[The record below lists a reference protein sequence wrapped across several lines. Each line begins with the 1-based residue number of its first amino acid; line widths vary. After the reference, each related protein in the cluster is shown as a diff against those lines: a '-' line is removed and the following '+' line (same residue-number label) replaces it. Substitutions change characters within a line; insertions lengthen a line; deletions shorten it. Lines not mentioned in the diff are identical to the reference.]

1 MHESIKDFLKNNKDL
16 LIKNDLKQVYE
27 NALNSP
33 YWDSKV
39 RDLTGTLLDVGIDPL
54 DYCDNETFEW
64 CFNELDLNN
73 TKYVLNGLLI
83 LPNKIEII
91 NTGTFAWSIG
101 YRGID
106 LRGIKEVRKA
116 SFRNTPIQT
125 LIFDAIINFNN
136 IGTSAFDGTDIKM
149 VVLPKYNAN
158 KRIEEFKNSKIFL
171 NSDSF
176 KNTVFETYT
185 P

>member
-1 MHESIKDFLKNNKDL
+1 MHESIKDFLRDNKDL

-39 RDLTGTLLDVGIDPL
+39 RDLTGILLDVGIDPL
-54 DYCDNETFEW
+54 DYCGNETFEW
-64 CFNELDLNN
+64 CFNELNLNN

-83 LPNKIEII
+83 LPDKIEII
-91 NTGTFAWSIG
+91 NTGTFDCSIG

-106 LRGIKEVRKA
+106 LRGIKEIRKV
-116 SFRNTPIQT
+116 SFRNTPVQT
-125 LIFDAIINFNN
+125 LIFDDIINFNN
-136 IGTSAFDGTDIKM
+136 ISITSFYDTNIKM
-149 VVLPKYNAN
+149 VVLPKSNAK
-158 KRIEEFKNSKIFL
+158 KRIEEFKNSKVFL
-171 NSDSF
+171 KSDSF